1 MAKPP
6 AVGPASLEHTRP
18 HEFGDDV
25 VDVFGVVSD
34 HRAQQGEVTTAT
46 DDSGRLSHPHNIGVG
61 VLLQRGEQRLIE
73 RLGYQ
78 CLGYTRLGSGGVKFA
93 DDVFNVERH
102 PVTSA
107 AYRGP

>member
-6 AVGPASLEHTRP
+6 AVGPAALEHTRP

-46 DDSGRLSHPHNIGVG
+46 DDSGRLSHRHNIGVG
-61 VLLQRGEQRLIE
+61 VLQRGEQWLIQ
-73 RLGYQ
+73 RLGYAE
-78 CLGYTRLGSGGVKFA
+78 TRLRWRQV
-93 DDVFNVERH
+93 R
-102 PVTSA
+102 
-107 AYRGP
+107 